1 MEFSTWCRKNRRGTK
16 RYGRFRIDNLAHA
29 LRALIQGMGF
39 QSELYLSKMKVD
51 GKRVVVPGLQ
61 NLDGRAQHISL
72 FTLSAFD
79 NLLSGSTTFA
89 SHGKVLAGANR
100 QPTMVMKDMPRVLIN
115 NEKVVDSMIELY
127 RMIESESL
135 RIKFSNNDSILMY
148 HFRFDEDYTPI
159 RYFGNVLSS
168 GPDFLMSP
176 FFRPGT
182 TLKSEMKKLKVDS
195 PIGPYTIRV
204 MEALG
209 YATKANP
216 QILELELVI

>member
-1 MEFSTWCRKNRRGTK
+1 
-16 RYGRFRIDNLAHA
+16 
-29 LRALIQGMGF
+29 MGF
-39 QSELYLSKMKVD
+39 QSELYLSKLTID
-51 GKRVVVPGLQ
+51 GKRIVVPGLQ

-100 QPTMVMKDMPRVLIN
+100 QPTMVMQQMPSVLIN
-115 NEKVVDSMIELY
+115 NKQVAASMIELY

-135 RIKFSNNDSILMY
+135 RIRFPNNDSVLMY
-148 HFRFDEDYTPI
+148 HFRFDVEYTPI
-159 RYFGNVLSS
+159 RYFGNVLAS

-182 TLKSEMKKLKVDS
+182 SLISEMKKLKVDS

>member
-1 MEFSTWCRKNRRGTK
+1 MTWKVLHFNTGNAVRE
-16 RYGRFRIDNLAHA
+16 LLH
-29 LRALIQGMGF
+29 GMGF
-39 QSELYLSKMKVD
+39 QSQLYPTEIPWINSMVA
-51 GKRVVVPGLQ
+51 VPGLE
-61 NLDGRAQHISL
+61 NSVDKDRHISM

-79 NLLSGSTTFA
+79 NLLSGSFSFA
-89 SHGKVLAGANR
+89 KQGIILGRGAPGKPGLTIKHLSYILKQSPSLASA
-100 QPTMVMKDMPRVLIN
+100 
-115 NEKVVDSMIELY
+115 MIELY
-127 RMIESESL
+127 RMISSDSI
-135 RIKFSNNDSILMY
+135 RIKFSDGESVLMH
-148 HFRFDEDYTPI
+148 HFRYNVEYTPI
-159 RYFGNVLSS
+159 RYFGNVLAS

-182 TLKSEMKKLKVDS
+182 SLISEMKKLKVDS